1 MFFPMVDE
9 TDVIEKS
16 GKQRDDINSLAEY
29 IYQVLLGHR
38 DSTPE
43 DEDDDQ
49 AHFYQLKSAISYSV
63 TAQYIT
69 PVARTGDGNIAS
81 ETVFLDFPERVP
93 HPVFY
98 DIQGP
103 PPDANCV

>member
-9 TDVIEKS
+9 TDIYEKS
-16 GKQRDDINSLAEY
+16 GVQRDDINSLAEY

-49 AHFYQLKSAISYSV
+49 AHFYQLKSGISYSV
-63 TAQYIT
+63 TSQYIS
-69 PVARTGDGNIAS
+69 PISPEFNMRGVSKIF
-81 ETVFLDFPERVP
+81 FLNFSERVP
-93 HPVFY
+93 LPVSY
-98 DIQGP
+98 DIQDP
-103 PPDANCV
+103 PPDTNYV